1 MCTKPHKISIITRI
15 KNLLTF
21 LTGRRIRQNM
31 IQVFGYAAQQA
42 KAPLSPYSFERRE
55 PVDKDVVIDIQ
66 YCGICHTDIHQV
78 NDEWG
83 GMSTYPMVPGHEI
96 TGIVTEVGAKVARY
110 KVGDR
115 VGVGCFVDSCRKCVP
130 CLKGLEQYCVEG
142 PTLTY
147 NGVERNGQTR
157 TQGGYS
163 NKIVVDE
170 NYILQIPDNL
180 PMDGAAP
187 LLCAGIT
194 MYSPLKHWNAGPG
207 KRVGIVG
214 LGGLG
219 HMGVKIAHALGA
231 EVTVL
236 SHSLKKQDEA
246 KKMGA
251 DQFYAASSDI
261 DSFEKLKGYFNL
273 IINTLAVEIDWNRY
287 LNLLSLDG
295 TMVVVGIPEKETL
308 LGASSLINA
317 RHSLAGS
324 VIGGIRET
332 QEMLNFCN
340 KNNITSDIELI
351 PIQKVNE
358 AYPRVVNS
366 DVRYRFVIDTKSL
379 DS

>member
-1 MCTKPHKISIITRI
+1 
-15 KNLLTF
+15 
-21 LTGRRIRQNM
+21 M
-31 IQVFGYAAQQA
+31 IQVLGYAAQQA
-42 KAPLSPYSFERRE
+42 KAPLGPYPFERRD
-55 PVDKDVVIDIQ
+55 PAYNDVIIDIQ
-66 YCGICHTDIHQV
+66 HCGICHTDIHQV
-78 NDEWG
+78 NNEWG
-83 GMSTYPMVPGHEI
+83 GRSSYPMVPGHEI
-96 TGIVTEVGAKVARY
+96 TGIITQVGAKVTRY

-115 VGVGCFVDSCRKCVP
+115 VGVGCFVNSCRKCGP
-130 CLKGLEQYCVEG
+130 CLKGLEQYCIEG

-147 NGVERNGQTR
+147 NSIERDGQTR
-157 TQGGYS
+157 TYGGYS

-170 NYILQIPDNL
+170 NYVLQIPDNL
-180 PMDGAAP
+180 PMDSAAP

-194 MYSPLKHWNAGPG
+194 MYSPLMHWKAGPRT
-207 KRVGIVG
+207 RVGIVG

-251 DQFYAASSDI
+251 DQFYATSSDT
-261 DSFEKLKGYFNL
+261 DSFEKLKGYFDL
-273 IINTLAVEIDWNRY
+273 IINTLAVEIDWNSY

-295 TMVVVGIPEKETL
+295 TMVVVGIPEKETP

-317 RHSLAGS
+317 RRSLAGS
-324 VIGGIRET
+324 VIGGIKET
-332 QEMLNFCN
+332 QEMLNFCS
-340 KNNITSDIELI
+340 KHNIASDIELI

-358 AYPRVVNS
+358 AYQRVINS

-379 DS
+379 ES